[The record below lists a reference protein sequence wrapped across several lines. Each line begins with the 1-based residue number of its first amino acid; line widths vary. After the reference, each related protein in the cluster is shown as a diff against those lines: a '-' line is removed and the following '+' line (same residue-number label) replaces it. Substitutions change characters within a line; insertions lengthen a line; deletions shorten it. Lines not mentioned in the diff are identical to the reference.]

1 MLISVTEALSLS
13 STESSIAH
21 YRDVQLN
28 HQLLI
33 IEIIHDDY
41 LIIV

>member
-1 MLISVTEALSLS
+1 MLISITEALSLS
-13 STESSIAH
+13 LTESSIAH

-28 HQLLI
+28 RQLLI